1 ITTYRSEHYDPSS
14 RKPSVDFGDT
24 LEGDLGRRAVTWTA
38 MAVRVPSRDFVVAYG
53 GVVDLAHGVLRTP
66 GRPEDSFSDDPLRM
80 MRGAPFAAPPGLEVD
95 RAVVAAMTEMAGRIE
110 IISAERVRVELV
122 KLVLAPYPRLG
133 LTLLV

>member
-53 GVVDLAHGVLRTP
+53 GVVDLAHGLLRTP

-80 MRGAPFAAPPGLEVD
+80 MRAARVAAQLGFEVD
-95 RAVVAAMTEMAGRIE
+95 PAVVAAMTAMSDRIR
-110 IISAERVRVELV
+110 IISAERVRDEIV
-122 KLVLAPYPRLG
+122 KLVLAA
-133 LTLLV
+133 